1 MHHLSTFTQVLG
13 NYMGDFSHTGS
24 TCKDPQEF
32 PLASYTKHSPLL
44 SRNPPGTPGR
54 ECCNP
59 SSDEKYQASNDNLDH
74 RAKTT
79 LHPSFPER
87 KQASLCT
94 DCFDVGTRKLI
105 LEKQFTYHQQKSN
118 KIQEKGD

>member
-1 MHHLSTFTQVLG
+1 
-13 NYMGDFSHTGS
+13 MGEFSQTGS

-32 PLASYTKHSPLL
+32 PLAFYTKHSP
-44 SRNPPGTPGR
+44 SPSQNPPDTPGR

-74 RAKTT
+74 RAKTN

-94 DCFDVGTRKLI
+94 DCFDVGTRQFI
-105 LEKQFTYHQQKSN
+105 LGKQFTYQQNTKKERQN
-118 KIQEKGD
+118 AGTRILRQLL